1 MSMQAPADVS
11 IHPLLAARWSPYAF
25 ADRPVAA
32 QDLRALFE
40 AVRWAPSSYN
50 AQPWHYLLATREQP
64 EEFGRL
70 LTCLVEQNQAWAK
83 FAPVLALGISR
94 LHFSHND
101 KPNRAALHDLGLA
114 SAQLLVEATA
124 RGLAVHQMIGILPE
138 KARELYQVPEGF
150 EILTGLAIG
159 YLGDPKQLPEAMQE
173 RDSAR
178 RPRKPVRE
186 FLFSGRWGEV
196 SPLAK

>member
-1 MSMQAPADVS
+1 MTMQAPTD
-11 IHPLLAARWSPYAF
+11 IPINPLLAKRWSPYAF

-32 QDLRALFE
+32 EDLRALFE

-50 AQPWHYLLATREQP
+50 AQPWHYLLATRENP
-64 EEFGRL
+64 EEFARL
-70 LTCLVEQNQAWAK
+70 LSCLVEPNQAWAK

-94 LHFSHND
+94 LNFSHNN

-124 RGLAVHQMIGILPE
+124 RGLVVHQMIGILPE
-138 KARELYQVPEGF
+138 RARELYQVPEGY

-159 YLGDPKQLPEAMQE
+159 YQGDPKTLPEGMQE
-173 RDSAR
+173 RDAAR

-186 FLFSGRWGEV
+186 FLFSGSWGKI

>member
-1 MSMQAPADVS
+1 MSMQAPTDVA
-11 IHPLLAARWSPYAF
+11 INPLLAGRWSPYAF
-25 ADRPVAA
+25 AERPVAPA
-32 QDLRALFE
+32 DLRALFE

-50 AQPWHYLLATREQP
+50 AQPWHYLLATRENP
-64 EEFGRL
+64 EEFARL
-70 LTCLVEQNQAWAK
+70 LSCLVEPNQAWAK

-94 LHFSHND
+94 LNFSHND

-124 RGLAVHQMIGILPE
+124 RGLAVHQMIGILPD

-159 YLGDPKQLPEAMQE
+159 YAGDPKRLPEGMQD
-173 RDSAR
+173 RDAVR

-186 FLFSGRWGEV
+186 FLFSGKWGEV